1 MERASSDAV
10 STSSSAAVS
19 AAPSETNLVA
29 AGAQGSDIAL
39 PSPAHPLSPTEND
52 QLMEALSA
60 ELSVAAPVAS
70 CNSSPPDVAAADRSS
85 ITGGLVV
92 MVGQPNSATSSSAG
106 VAETADAL
114 AAAADIA
121 ELQAALPR
129 IQTSPEAAAMAP
141 ASKPGGEGV
150 TMAEQFVAAA
160 VEADART
167 AQLASLAE
175 QADLRG
181 LERALDSLPQ
191 AEPVGRPTVK
201 LQRQDTPPDPRR
213 WAGHATCAGVGHL
226 EGKRLRAPCSDRPM
240 VCASVNSCHNLR
252 ALMRDR
258 RAAAW
263 KVLTPVE
270 RDALIVL
277 TAMCKVGSSGAII
290 CPFPH
295 MHNTQLGGLGKVCH
309 DGLECH
315 FLPPDVHNGSAPSML
330 VIEAIGRVSCCHHAV
345 VQMAAR
351 ETGLG
356 TVESY
361 MHKGET
367 YPYYPQSLGRF
378 VLWAVRLCRH
388 VFCCW
393 VFFSTNRCSTACSF
407 CDIQPGK
414 LPSCNL
420 PSVSHPSGKLL
431 ALDLLVRVLTN
442 PMHDWTLV
450 RPEFAG
456 VSYCARGGAG
466 IAECCTE
473 LLTACKS
480 ASVRGVVFSIMLA

>member
-1 MERASSDAV
+1 MERASSDAI
-10 STSSSAAVS
+10 SASSSAAVS
-19 AAPSETNLVA
+19 AAPSETDLGA

-39 PSPAHPLSPTEND
+39 PSPAHPLSPAEND

-70 CNSSPPDVAAADRSS
+70 CNSSPPDVAAAGRSA
-85 ITGGLVV
+85 ITGGAGGLVV
-92 MVGQPNSATSSSAG
+92 MVSQPNSATSSSAG
-106 VAETADAL
+106 VAEAADAL

-129 IQTSPEAAAMAP
+129 IQTSPEATAMAP
-141 ASKPGGEGV
+141 ASKPGGERA

-160 VEADART
+160 VQADART

-213 WAGHATCAGVGHL
+213 WAGHATCAGVGHS
-226 EGKRLRAPCSDRPM
+226 EGKRLHVPCSGRPM
-240 VCASVNSCHNLR
+240 VCASVYSYHNPR

-290 CPFPH
+290 CPARCA
-295 MHNTQLGGLGKVCH
+295 TL
-309 DGLECH
+309 DW
-315 FLPPDVHNGSAPSML
+315 NGIFCL
-330 VIEAIGRVSCCHHAV
+330 LLCT
-345 VQMAAR
+345 MAALPTCWSPR
-351 ETGLG
+351 PLAHEP
-356 TVESY
+356 TVFLAATMLWCRWRLARRGWAPWRATCTRVRPIHATHSVFAV
-361 MHKGET
+361 
-367 YPYYPQSLGRF
+367 LF
-378 VLWAVRLCRH
+378 V
-388 VFCCW
+388 
-393 VFFSTNRCSTACSF
+393 
-407 CDIQPGK
+407 G
-414 LPSCNL
+414 
-420 PSVSHPSGKLL
+420 SVSKQACFLLLGVFPAPTDARQLAISMPFTAWEVLL
-431 ALDLLVRVLTN
+431 AICPPCPTLQASCWL
-442 PMHDWTLV
+442 WTCW
-450 RPEFAG
+450 
-456 VSYCARGGAG
+456 CA
-466 IAECCTE
+466 C
-473 LLTACKS
+473 
-480 ASVRGVVFSIMLA
+480 